1 MVIMFVV
8 SDKLKLVQLKV
19 EVPGGNTLDLYLGVE
34 AQSPETITARREYR
48 CSSSEVIMK
57 NPVLFQG
64 RFYERRVLEKQPKQG
79 LVAHEGGVGF
89 MEATQLQ
96 EEIC

>member
-34 AQSPETITARREYR
+34 AQAPETITARREY
-48 CSSSEVIMK
+48 
-57 NPVLFQG
+57 
-64 RFYERRVLEKQPKQG
+64 
-79 LVAHEGGVGF
+79 
-89 MEATQLQ
+89 
-96 EEIC
+96 